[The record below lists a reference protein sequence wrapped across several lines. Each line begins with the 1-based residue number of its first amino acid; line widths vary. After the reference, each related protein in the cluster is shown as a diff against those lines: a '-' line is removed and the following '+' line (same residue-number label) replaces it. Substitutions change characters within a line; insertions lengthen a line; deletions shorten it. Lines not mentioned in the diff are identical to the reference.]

1 MYTRTQ
7 GALAAY
13 LSETFVGDDPFAEI
27 RAAGE
32 VLRPGM
38 QVSPYEAYLLRWIV
52 RISGA
57 TRILELGC
65 FMGYSA
71 RTMADGMP
79 ESGTLIT
86 LERSA
91 EYATMAVQHCAPD
104 ARITVAQ
111 GDALSWVRAYDGP
124 PFDLLFLDAEKRE
137 YPDYLE
143 AAWPHLTH
151 NAWILADNSLLW
163 GAVTGED
170 PKAASAEATDAMRR
184 FNAMLAD
191 RTRFDGVLLT
201 TPEGLTVARRR

>member
-13 LSETFVGDDPFAEI
+13 LTETFVGEDPFAEI

-38 QVSPYEAYLLRWIV
+38 QVSPHEAHLL

-71 RTMADGMP
+71 RTMADGMA
-79 ESGTLIT
+79 ENGRLIT

-91 EYATMAVQHCAPD
+91 EYAAMAVQHCVPD
-104 ARITVAQ
+104 ARISVQQ
-111 GDALSWVRAYDGP
+111 GDALEWINAYQGP
-124 PFDLLFLDAEKRE
+124 QFDLLFLDAEKRQ

-143 AAWPHLTH
+143 AAWPHLTP

-184 FNAMLAD
+184 LNATLAD